1 VDGFSPVQGQNLSPS
16 QDGFSPIQG
25 QNLSPSQGA
34 SPSDVNLSSP
44 PRSSPSGND
53 NITMTGMDLLD
64 NQDASANNNSV
75 VGTLVPAP
83 SPRRSTQSPVTH
95 QLQQTLRN
103 NAHEQVNGFDY
114 SSPARSGDGNGG
126 ASAFST
132 FNTNSPT
139 IVETAQ
145 EGNSDDGDGWP
156 EQQEGLADDS
166 ANKVQVDLIQT
177 ASGWF
182 PPRSGASNE
191 VEAAYDSGLQ
201 TLAENTTGN
210 LDIDTNDDPGRA
222 DFIIS
227 VGALGN
233 ASGTPLDGSHNMSF
247 GENNDH
253 DGMAAYSG
261 SDSSTSYATPE
272 GYDASDPEV
281 IAKLLTQPPKPSTS
295 SPTSTIQF
303 NEQVLVTK
311 YSQGGTASTTIG
323 NLGGANNNS
332 PTSSLPGSDALHQ
345 HANAG
350 NNPNPSGTPGGAPN
364 SGPNYG
370 DSSGGNGNGNQ
381 GRTSGGN
388 DPQDSGPN
396 ASDLNK
402 ILLVHSTVG
411 GPLEHWAIQ
420 GAIRVEEFFQF
431 SGARDPNTNEWVL
444 QCRRNLIRPEIVD
457 RVSGNTHY
465 VYQHNWHARV

>member
-1 VDGFSPVQGQNLSPS
+1 MDGFSPVQGQNLSPLQDGFSPVQGQNLSPSQDEFSPVQGQNLSPS
-16 QDGFSPIQG
+16 QDGFSPVQG
-25 QNLSPSQGA
+25 QNLSSSLDA

-64 NQDASANNNSV
+64 TQDALANNNCV
-75 VGTLVPAP
+75 VGTLIPAP

-103 NAHEQVNGFDY
+103 DAHEQVNGFDY
-114 SSPARSGDGNGG
+114 SSPAHSGDGNGG

-139 IVETAQ
+139 IVET
-145 EGNSDDGDGWP
+145 G
-156 EQQEGLADDS
+156 QEGLADDS
-166 ANKVQVDLIQT
+166 ANKVQVDLIPR

-191 VEAAYDSGLQ
+191 AGTAYDSGLQ

-210 LDIDTNDDPGRA
+210 LVIDTNDDPGRA

-261 SDSSTSYATPE
+261 SDSSTSYATPV

-281 IAKLLTQPPKPSTS
+281 IARLLTQPP
-295 SPTSTIQF
+295 
-303 NEQVLVTK
+303 QVLT
-311 YSQGGTASTTIG
+311 
-323 NLGGANNNS
+323 LLRRRFNS
-332 PTSSLPGSDALHQ
+332 M
-345 HANAG
+345 
-350 NNPNPSGTPGGAPN
+350 
-364 SGPNYG
+364 
-370 DSSGGNGNGNQ
+370 
-381 GRTSGGN
+381 
-388 DPQDSGPN
+388 
-396 ASDLNK
+396 NK
-402 ILLVHSTVG
+402 
-411 GPLEHWAIQ
+411 
-420 GAIRVEEFFQF
+420 F
-431 SGARDPNTNEWVL
+431 S
-444 QCRRNLIRPEIVD
+444 
-457 RVSGNTHY
+457 
-465 VYQHNWHARV
+465 